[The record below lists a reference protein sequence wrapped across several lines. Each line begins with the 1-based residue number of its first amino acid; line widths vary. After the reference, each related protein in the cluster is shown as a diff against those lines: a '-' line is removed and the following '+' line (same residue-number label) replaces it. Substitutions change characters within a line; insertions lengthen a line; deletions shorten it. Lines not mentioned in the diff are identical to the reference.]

1 MSNGIISNRIEPR
14 IELQGNGSTTVGGKW
29 KRNETNVE
37 TLLILSIANC
47 TIIATTATRY
57 IPSTC
62 FVMYQHWMGYVL
74 CTMCIVL
81 RCRAL
86 DQHQKNRNSS
96 RVVDMLFFSP
106 LAKMAKYHMVSQF
119 SSFVF
124 DINSSNRNLE
134 NQWRNLFPFG
144 ICTYEIE

>member
-1 MSNGIISNRIEPR
+1 
-14 IELQGNGSTTVGGKW
+14 
-29 KRNETNVE
+29 
-37 TLLILSIANC
+37 
-47 TIIATTATRY
+47 
-57 IPSTC
+57 
-62 FVMYQHWMGYVL
+62 
-74 CTMCIVL
+74 MCIVL

-106 LAKMAKYHMVSQF
+106 LAKMAKMAKYHMVSQF